1 MVGPCLGCSMARNV
15 GIAPSQVL
23 TPSRADSAGS
33 VSKQVLA
40 EGKPNSAGSM
50 ASKVVV
56 KTVGFM
62 LICGKLDGEYSSK

>member
-1 MVGPCLGCSMARNV
+1 MMGPSLRCSRASNV

-23 TPSRADSAGS
+23 TQSRANIVGI

-62 LICGKLDGEYSSK
+62 LICCKLDGEYSSK